1 MKTISTFSIVAFDP
15 KTKEFGIGVQSKFLA
30 VGAAVPW
37 AKANVGAIATQAMA
51 NLDFGE
57 IGLGL
62 LAKGYTAQ
70 QVQDA
75 LIQLDPQ
82 IEHRQF
88 GIVDANGNA
97 ISYTGSSCF
106 DFAGGLTQPNVAV
119 QGNILVSSATV
130 QALMDTY
137 LKHENESIARRIVLA
152 LDAAAMAGGDKR
164 GRQSASLL
172 VVKENGSYG
181 GYNDRYID
189 LRVDDDVEPIHKL
202 SHLLDLFEI
211 YFGKTKPED
220 QLVIDAPIATQ
231 IQQALATLGFY
242 HEPISKTYD
251 QATKTAYENWCGWEN
266 YEERICE
273 GNIIDRS
280 ILSILLQQ
288 AQQKM
293 K

>member
-1 MKTISTFSIVAFDP
+1 MKTISTFSIVAYDP

-30 VGAAVPW
+30 VGAAVSW

-57 IGLGL
+57 IGLSL
-62 LAKGYTAQ
+62 LAKGYNSE
-70 QVQDA
+70 QVKDA

-88 GIVDANGNA
+88 GVVDKNGHA
-97 ISYTGSSCF
+97 ISYTGKSCF
-106 DFAGGLTQPNVAV
+106 DYAGGLTSKNVAV
-119 QGNILVSSATV
+119 QGNILVSQATT

-137 LKHENESIARRIVLA
+137 LKHEDLSIARRIVLA

-189 LRVDDDVEPIHKL
+189 LRVDDDPEPILKL
-202 SHLLDLFEI
+202 AHLLDLFEI
-211 YFGKTKPED
+211 YFGKTKD
-220 QLVIDAPIATQ
+220 QDKLEVDSEL
-231 IQQALATLGFY
+231 ALLMQHALHKLGFY
-242 HEPISKTYD
+242 NDSFTSRFDI
-251 QATKTAYENWCGWEN
+251 ATKTAYENWCGWEN
-266 YEERICE
+266 YEERILPE
-273 GNIIDRS
+273 NLVDKSIIE
-280 ILSILLQQ
+280 ILLKQ
-288 AQQKM
+288 AKN
-293 K
+293 KGE